1 MGQGKSKEGY
11 QKAVKK
17 LSSLELDNIEAV
29 FNELSTKTDDGSSR
43 VELSLLTRQDFAER
57 FHLTGFVAERLFH
70 AFDKTE
76 VGSTFR
82 SSHFH
87 RQILR
92 PLRVYNVL
100 IGLHVSTYN
109 VYVSLSYD

>member
-17 LSSLELDNIEAV
+17 LSSLELDNIGAV
-29 FNELSTKTDDGSSR
+29 FQELSTKTEDGTRR

-76 VGSTFR
+76 VKVRCLS
-82 SSHFH
+82 
-87 RQILR
+87 
-92 PLRVYNVL
+92 
-100 IGLHVSTYN
+100 GLFNNKENRCFKLCDCKLTKACWCKRTK
-109 VYVSLSYD
+109 